1 MVTLQEL
8 EALDLMLWLR
18 SGTTVAT
25 LVDANQSSISRRSQ
39 RALQRFQARLRR
51 QGQGWS
57 IQTRLHVLLDLERRL
72 HQQFRLHRQQGLRL
86 NVPHWSQPP
95 LRGCPLPGWVINP
108 ENGPLLCD
116 NPLDLLRSHVID
128 ACLIT
133 PTQVDAPQQDLA
145 LFEIYSTD
153 IDLYEIAP
161 TAAEKGGSDHGARPT
176 MTLDIL
182 EQGRLLPPD
191 FLPTTCRGSSLER
204 FEDLCTQ
211 YGLPAPSSVPDSSRR
226 HALAFLT
233 PAMASRLERPRWLSL
248 EIAWPYRESLAVLR
262 ANAEE
267 PAVQLLLECLRSA
280 FRGAVPVHAT
290 AAAHGA

>member
-18 SGTTVAT
+18 SGNTVAA
-25 LVDANQSSISRRSQ
+25 LIGANQSSISRRSQ
-39 RALQRFQARLRR
+39 RALKRFQARLRR
-51 QGQGWS
+51 KGEEWS
-57 IQTRLHVLLDLERRL
+57 IQTRLDLLLDLERRL

-95 LRGCPLPGWVINP
+95 LRDCVLPGWVVNP

-133 PTQVDAPQQDLA
+133 PTQIGAPPQDLA
-145 LFEIYSTD
+145 LFEIYSTA
-153 IDLYEIAP
+153 IDLYEIATP
-161 TAAEKGGSDHGARPT
+161 DAEGGGGDHGARPT
-176 MTLDIL
+176 RALDIL
-182 EQGRLLPPD
+182 EWGRLRPPD
-191 FLPTTCRGSSLER
+191 FLPTTCRGSSLAR
-204 FEDLCTQ
+204 FEGLCGQ
-211 YGLPAPSSVPDSSRR
+211 YGLPAPSSVPDSSRQR
-226 HALAFLT
+226 SLAFLT
-233 PAMASRLERPRWLSL
+233 PAMASRLEQPRWLSL

-280 FRGAVPVHAT
+280 FHRAVPLHAA
-290 AAAHGA
+290 AAAHCA